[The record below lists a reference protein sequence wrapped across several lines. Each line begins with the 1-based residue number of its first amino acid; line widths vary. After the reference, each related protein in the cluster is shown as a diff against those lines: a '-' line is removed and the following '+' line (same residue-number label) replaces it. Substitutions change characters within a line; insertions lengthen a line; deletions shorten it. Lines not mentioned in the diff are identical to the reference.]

1 MTFAEAILYHNTRRY
16 ANLWQDG
23 ILPYNRRLC
32 RGFEPIWELGGDLNG
47 YIRITKVPAVNSKEP
62 VVDQH
67 QVESLLESL
76 LFVADEPV
84 AVSQLAKALEVEMES
99 IKEALERLRAEYSQR
114 GLRIQRKGERVQMVT
129 APEAASHIERF
140 LGLRLSGKLSTAAL
154 ETLAIIAYQQPI
166 TRAQIEAV
174 RGVNCDG
181 VLRTLTSKGLIE
193 EIGRLEQA
201 GRPII
206 YGTTFEFLQYFGLQD
221 LAELPPLEGKGDKE
235 KKEEENETV

>member
-1 MTFAEAILYHNTRRY
+1 M
-16 ANLWQDG
+16 
-23 ILPYNRRLC
+23 
-32 RGFEPIWELGGDLNG
+32 
-47 YIRITKVPAVNSKEP
+47 
-62 VVDQH
+62 DQH

-84 AVSQLAKALEVEMES
+84 AVSQLAKVLEVGVKS
-99 IKEALERLRAEYSQR
+99 IEEALERLRTGYSHR
-114 GLRIQRKGERVQMVT
+114 GLRIQRKGGRVQMVT
-129 APEAASHIERF
+129 APEAAPYIERF
-140 LGLRLSGKLSTAAL
+140 LGLQLSGKLSTAAL

-181 VLRTLTSKGLIE
+181 VLRTLSRKGSIE

-201 GRPII
+201 GRPIL

-221 LAELPPLEGKGDKE
+221 LAELPPLEGKGDG
-235 KKEEENETV
+235 EENKTV

>member
-1 MTFAEAILYHNTRRY
+1 MH
-16 ANLWQDG
+16 
-23 ILPYNRRLC
+23 
-32 RGFEPIWELGGDLNG
+32 
-47 YIRITKVPAVNSKEP
+47 
-62 VVDQH
+62 QH
-67 QVESLLESL
+67 QVECLLESL

-84 AVSQLAKALEVEMES
+84 AVSQLAKALEVEGKS
-99 IKEALERLRAEYSQR
+99 IEEALERLRTEYSQR

-129 APEAASHIERF
+129 APEAASYIERF
-140 LGLRLSGKLSTAAL
+140 LGLQLSGKLSTAAL

-193 EIGRLEQA
+193 EVGRLEQA
-201 GRPII
+201 GRPIL

-221 LAELPPLEGKGDKE
+221 LAELPPLESE
-235 KKEEENETV
+235 EHEEEATA

>member
-1 MTFAEAILYHNTRRY
+1 
-16 ANLWQDG
+16 
-23 ILPYNRRLC
+23 
-32 RGFEPIWELGGDLNG
+32 
-47 YIRITKVPAVNSKEP
+47 
-62 VVDQH
+62 VDQH

-84 AVSQLAKALEVEMES
+84 AVSQLAKVLEVEGKS
-99 IKEALERLRAEYSQR
+99 IEEALERLRTEYSQR

-129 APEAASHIERF
+129 APEAAPYIERF
-140 LGLRLSGKLSTAAL
+140 LGLQLSGKLSTAAL
-154 ETLAIIAYQQPI
+154 ETLAIIAYQQPV

-201 GRPII
+201 GRPIL

-221 LAELPPLEGKGDKE
+221 LAELPPLEGKGD
-235 KKEEENETV
+235 EEDKTA